1 MQQYIKKKCNNVSL
15 LNDVNDKR
23 CKDDRKKKGGKK
35 SEQSS
40 SIVNR

>member
-15 LNDVNDKR
+15 LNDKR